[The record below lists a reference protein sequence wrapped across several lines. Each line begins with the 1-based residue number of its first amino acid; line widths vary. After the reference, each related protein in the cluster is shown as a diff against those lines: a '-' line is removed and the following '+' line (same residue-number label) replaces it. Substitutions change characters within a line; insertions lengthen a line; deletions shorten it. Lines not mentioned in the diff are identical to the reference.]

1 MNLIKTKFYKLKI
14 EIMKKINLMIIA
26 VLASALAFMTSCD
39 NGSETITPKPVIT
52 FTSDHSGVVMAG
64 DSVDVVGSVEAEG
77 SLEKITF
84 FKGDDQYGD
93 AITSDFNTK
102 TTHTF
107 SVRVAGEETFN
118 FEVQVEDKEG
128 QVSKK
133 SVTITVDES
142 IVKSSES
149 VKIYC
154 ASADQT
160 GYGDYASLTTFETW
174 NHNEAE
180 NNADTIANTD
190 VCYYNGNYTK
200 TLGGTPHLVSPDA
213 CPIAQHSG
221 VILTNAKSTKFLVL
235 TDATAFADF
244 SNIEDDTA
252 IKAIDMA
259 NAVANVGD
267 FAEGDVIA
275 FELADGKMGVIK
287 AVGGTAG
294 YGNDDYI
301 LVDVIVQKHAPAT
314 K

>member
-1 MNLIKTKFYKLKI
+1 
-14 EIMKKINLMIIA
+14 MKKINLMIIA
-26 VLASALAFMTSCD
+26 ILAGTMAFMTSCD
-39 NGSETITPKPVIT
+39 GGGETITPKPVIT

-64 DSVDVVGSVEAEG
+64 DSIDVVGNVEAEG

-84 FKGDDQYGD
+84 FKGDDQYGE
-93 AITSDFNTK
+93 AITKDFNTK

-107 SVRVAGEETFN
+107 SVRIAGDETFD

-142 IVKSSES
+142 IVKSTAS

-174 NHNEAE
+174 NHNQAE
-180 NNADTIANTD
+180 NDADIIANID

-213 CPIAQHSG
+213 CPSAQHGG

-235 TDATAFADF
+235 DDASAFADWAA
-244 SNIEDDTA
+244 IEDDAA
-252 IKAIDMA
+252 IKAIDMT

-275 FELADGKMGVIK
+275 FKLADGKMGVIK

-294 YGNDDYI
+294 YGNSDYI

-314 K
+314 TK